1 MEAAAED
8 LPEGPLDEA
17 DPRSKEIPDSE
28 KDNLG
33 GEKAQEISR
42 RCTKKTPQA
51 AAKKSPE
58 PPASWGAWGDN
69 EEEAAKAKLASEEAK
84 EGGAA
89 GAAEGGLQ
97 LRQVDLPETLGDS
110 LEAAAA
116 AADTQA
122 AKVAPEGPE
131 VLATA
136 TASEKAGEP
145 PIALSALK
153 LLDIYTVMVNQ
164 LETSYDQCVKDDQF
178 KQVTGMITRKKAAIK
193 ELCDNMKALRQ
204 DMVSK
209 HKAARTTDVQRA
221 GAAVKQS
228 LGSTGAGA
236 PSDAVHAHEYAFN
249 LSEQMVTIEGMDQWL
264 THEVSWE
271 DRVAV

>member
-1 MEAAAED
+1 MEAAAEE

-28 KDNLG
+28 KDKLD
-33 GEKAQEISR
+33 GEKAQEVSR
-42 RCTKKTPQA
+42 RCTKKTPPA

-58 PPASWGAWGDN
+58 PPASWGAWGD
-69 EEEAAKAKLASEEAK
+69 
-84 EGGAA
+84 
-89 GAAEGGLQ
+89 
-97 LRQVDLPETLGDS
+97 LRKVDLPETLGDS
-110 LEAAAA
+110 LSAANEAAAA
-116 AADTQA
+116 AADAHA

-136 TASEKAGEP
+136 RASEKAGEP

>member
-1 MEAAAED
+1 MD
-8 LPEGPLDEA
+8 VA
-17 DPRSKEIPDSE
+17 DPRSTETPDSE
-28 KDNLG
+28 KDKVD
-33 GEKAQEISR
+33 GEKAQEAQEVAR
-42 RCTKKTPQA
+42 RVTKKTAPA

-58 PPASWGAWGDN
+58 PPASWGGWGDS
-69 EEEAAKAKLASEEAK
+69 EEVAKTKAASEEVK

-89 GAAEGGLQ
+89 GADAGDPQ
-97 LRQVDLPETLGDS
+97 LPKVALPETLPDS
-110 LEAAAA
+110 LSAHEAAAA
-116 AADTQA
+116 ADAQA
-122 AKVAPEGPE
+122 AKVAAE

-136 TASEKAGEP
+136 RVSEKAGEP

-153 LLDIYTVMVNQ
+153 LLDIYMVMINQ
-164 LETSYDQCVKDDQF
+164 LETAYDQCVKDDQF

-228 LGSTGAGA
+228 LGSTGA
-236 PSDAVHAHEYAFN
+236 PSDAVHVHEYAFN